1 MTSGSNWGAAAL
13 IYQIY
18 VRSFADS
25 DGDGIGDLAGI
36 RSRLDY
42 LVELG
47 VDAVWLT
54 PFYPS
59 PMVDGGYDVADYRG
73 VDPRFGTLEDFDEL
87 LAAAHERGLR
97 VITDVVPNHTSDRHA
112 WFREALASAPGS
124 AARDRFVFRPGRG
137 PGGAEPP
144 NNWRSVFG
152 GPAWTRLPDG
162 EWYLHLFAP
171 EQPDLDWENPEVRE
185 EFADVLRF
193 WLDRGVDGIRVD
205 VAHGLIKPDGLPDT
219 AFAGV
224 SGNRP
229 YFDQDGV
236 HEVYREWRKVLDS
249 YEPARIMVAEARLR
263 DVERVARYA
272 RPDEMDQAFNFAFL
286 WAPWS
291 LDAVRDAIS
300 RSIDEMAAVGKTPT
314 WVFGNHDEVRAA
326 TRLAAEGARDR
337 GDVEWFDGPDL
348 DGDLDRIERVGLRR
362 ARAMALLSLALPGS
376 AYLYQGDEL
385 GLPQAPPL
393 PAAFHEDPIWHRSGG
408 TRAGRDECRIPMPW
422 DGDAAHFGFSPE
434 GGRDP
439 WLPQPSTWGRLSVAE
454 QRGAAD
460 STLSL
465 YQRAIALRRTL
476 ADLRDGAFALRP
488 APEGILAFTRGPG
501 FACAV
506 NFNSDPVPL
515 ERLGLPGAP
524 ILSSAPV
531 DAGMLPPDC
540 AVWTG

>member
-1 MTSGSNWGAAAL
+1 MASGAGWGDRAL

-18 VRSFADS
+18 VRSFADA

-36 RSRLDY
+36 RSRLDH
-42 LVELG
+42 LAGLG
-47 VDAVWLT
+47 VDALWLT

-73 VDPRFGTLEDFDEL
+73 VDPRFGTLADFDDL
-87 LAAAHERGLR
+87 LAAAHDRGLR

-112 WFREALASAPGS
+112 WFQEALASRPGS
-124 AARDRFVFRPGRG
+124 AARERYVFRRGRG

-171 EQPDLDWENPEVRE
+171 EQPDLDWQNPEVRA
-185 EFADVLRF
+185 EFEDLLRF

-205 VAHGLIKPDGLPDT
+205 VAHGLVKPPGLPDT
-219 AFAGV
+219 AFAGE

-249 YEPARIMVAEARLR
+249 YRPERIMVAEARLR
-263 DVERVARYA
+263 DVDRTARYA
-272 RPDEMDQAFNFAFL
+272 RADEMDQAFNFAFL
-286 WAPWS
+286 WAPWDR
-291 LDAVRDAIS
+291 DAVRDAVH
-300 RSIDEMAAVGKTPT
+300 RSVDAMAAVGRTPT
-314 WVFGNHDEVRAA
+314 WVIGNHDEVRAA
-326 TRLAAEGARDR
+326 TRLAADGAAR
-337 GDVEWFDGPDL
+337 GEAEWFDGPDL
-348 DGDLDRIERVGLRR
+348 HGDPESLARTGLRR

-393 PAAFHEDPIWHRSGG
+393 PPELHEDPIWHRSGG
-408 TRAGRDECRIPMPW
+408 VRAGRDECRIPMPW
-422 DGDAAHFGFSPE
+422 SATAPHFGFGPSD
-434 GGRDP
+434 GRAP
-439 WLPQPSTWGRLSVAE
+439 WLPQPPSWGALSVEAQNE
-454 QRGAAD
+454 RPG
-460 STLSL
+460 STLDL
-465 YQRAIALRRTL
+465 YRRAIAVRRAHPDL
-476 ADLRDGAFALRP
+476 QGAGLDLRDGPDRV
-488 APEGILAFTRGPG
+488 LAFRRGAA

-506 NFNSDPVPL
+506 NFGDTPVPL
-515 ERLGLPGAP
+515 GLLGFDGAP
-524 ILSSAPV
+524 LLSSEPLTGGA
-531 DAGMLPPDC
+531 LPPDG
-540 AVWTG
+540 AAWFA